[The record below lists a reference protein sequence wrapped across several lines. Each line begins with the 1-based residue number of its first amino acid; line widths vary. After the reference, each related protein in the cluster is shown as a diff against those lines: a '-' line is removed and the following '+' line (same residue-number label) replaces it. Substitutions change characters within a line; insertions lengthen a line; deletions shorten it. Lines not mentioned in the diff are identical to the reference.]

1 MSTVTIIRGTYRNF
15 TLANQTLR
23 LVAGFKS
30 GAKGNYV
37 TVIGDDTLGEFEGKQ
52 IRVKVD
58 DESCIVTDGTVIAQ
72 AVTEVK
78 PEVPQETDDQAIER
92 IRERFQI
99 LEDMTEGARDGAV
112 KALIVSG
119 PPGIG
124 KSYGVERVLEQA
136 SFFDVIGQRKV
147 RYEVVKGAMSALG
160 LYAKLYQF
168 SDPNCVLVFDDCDS
182 ILQEDLSL
190 NILKAALDSSSRRTI
205 SWNTD
210 SHMLDR
216 EGIPNRFDFK
226 GSVIFI
232 SNIKFEN
239 VRSAK
244 LRDHLD
250 ALESRCHYLDLTM
263 DTARDKMLRIKQIV
277 KDGMLDQYEFS
288 EAQTQEVMTFVI
300 DNAARLREISLR
312 TVLKIADLV
321 KMKPLAWKRYAE
333 TTVMK
338 RA

>member
-1 MSTVTIIRGTYRNF
+1 MSTVTIVSGTYRNF
-15 TLANQTLR
+15 TLSNQTMR

-37 TVIGDDTLGEFEGKQ
+37 TVIGDDTMGEFEGKQ
-52 IRVKVD
+52 IRVKVE
-58 DESCIVTDGTVIAQ
+58 DESCIVADGTVI
-72 AVTEVK
+72 VKEVAA
-78 PEVPQETDDQAIER
+78 EVPQETDDEAIER

-99 LEDMTEGARDGAV
+99 LEDMTEGARDGNV

-136 SFFDVIGQRKV
+136 SFFDIIGQRKV

-190 NILKAALDSSSRRTI
+190 NILKAALDSSSKRTI

-263 DTARDKMLRIKQIV
+263 DTTRDKMLRIKQIV
-277 KDGMLDQYEFS
+277 KDGMLDKYEFS
-288 EAQTQEVMTFVI
+288 EDQTQDVMNFVI
-300 DNAARLREISLR
+300 DNASRLREISLR
-312 TVLKIADLV
+312 TVLKVADLV
-321 KMKPLAWKRYAE
+321 KMKPMGWKRYAE
-333 TTVMK
+333 TTIMK